1 VKKVIKIGLVSV
13 FLVVIV
19 TLIIALVISFKVVKQ
34 NTDKINANLNK
45 KFQEIVRIP
54 EIPPSYKGFY
64 VTSYTWDMVTNQKE
78 VTTVKFTHDTG
89 FSRYQ
94 NKMIATLEMPQGAD
108 PSLFVKVMP
117 AVVADEQ
124 ALFSAQD
131 LEHANLGPNDKIGY
145 EKIELTR
152 LSENSTQVIKIT
164 WQFDRST
171 LAKNSQDLYGKL
183 DKFPQPILR
192 SFYFVQKAT
201 ILLLSGS

>member
-1 VKKVIKIGLVSV
+1 MKKVIKIGLVSV
-13 FLVVIV
+13 FLVAIAV
-19 TLIIALVISFKVVKQ
+19 LIIALVISFKVVKQ

-94 NKMIATLEMPQGAD
+94 NKIIATLEMPQGAD

-124 ALFSAQD
+124 ALFSAQN
-131 LEHANLGPNDKIGY
+131 LEDPKLGPNDTIGY
-145 EKIELTR
+145 SKIDLSMYNENSPQVTRISWEFDKNKLTR
-152 LSENSTQVIKIT
+152 GNEQSYNKLNQYPEFLLRILYEIQRIT
-164 WQFDRST
+164 
-171 LAKNSQDLYGKL
+171 
-183 DKFPQPILR
+183 
-192 SFYFVQKAT
+192 
-201 ILLLSGS
+201 LLFLKP